1 MVNATFTVEERV
13 GYITIERE
21 EALNSIDMDTK
32 TAIIDTLEDYRDRD
46 EVRVIVFQS
55 AGDRAFSAGGDL
67 QEVVDKDYALEP
79 FTESWEEL
87 FTTMLRLGKPTLAKV
102 HGYTFG
108 GGFDLILHTDIV
120 VASEDAIFGQPEANL
135 GIINHFSPA
144 LLPRVVGL
152 RKTLELL
159 LTGEPISAT
168 EAERIGLINHAV
180 PTDELDDVVNELV
193 QNLVAKHPEVLK
205 RLKEAVYTSL
215 EMNPTA
221 ARDHIEEIALETART
236 EPWMREGVDAQ
247 LEGRDPEWDI

>member
-102 HGYTFG
+102 DGYTFG

-247 LEGRDPEWDI
+247 LEGRDPEWDR